1 MRKLWLSLFFGMA
14 LGFSLASAQKPTGS
28 SVARLDPAL
37 DAIVSANARLEM
49 LKEDYFGNAEG
60 PVWIKEGQSGYLVF
74 SDIAANNIYKWTLDG
89 KLSVFLERTGY
100 SGKDPAT
107 LGREGYISGT
117 SNGRM
122 WVAVFG
128 SNGIALDP
136 QGRLVWCAQGDRAI
150 IRQEKDGKRT
160 VLADHFQGKRLNRP
174 NDIAIKSD
182 GAVYFT
188 DGGSSYQTG
197 IELDFNGLYLIKD
210 GKIQVLEKDIGGDAL
225 AFSPD
230 EKYFFTSGKG
240 KIWRYDVQPY
250 DTIAN
255 RREFSSQGCGALKTD
270 QKGNVYCAGG
280 GEARVAIIS
289 PDGKHLG
296 SIITPQSPSNLNF
309 GDPDGKTLYITSRL
323 HLAKIRL
330 NVSGFRTTSR

>member
-1 MRKLWLSLFFGMA
+1 MRKVWISVLFGMA
-14 LGFSLASAQKPTGS
+14 IGFSLANAQKPGGA
-28 SVARLDPAL
+28 SVVRLDSSL
-37 DAIVSANARLEM
+37 DAIVSANARLQM

-117 SNGRM
+117 ANGRM

-160 VLADHFQGKRLNRP
+160 VLADRFQGKRLNRP
-174 NDIAIKSD
+174 NDIATKSD

-188 DGGSSYQTG
+188 DGGTSYQTG

-230 EKYFFTSGKG
+230 ERYFYTSGKG
-240 KIWRYDVQPY
+240 KLWRYDVQAD
-250 DTIAN
+250 DTITN
-255 RREFSSQGCGALKTD
+255 RREFASQACGALKTD
-270 QKGNVYCAGG
+270 QTGNVYCAGG

-289 PDGKHLG
+289 PEGKHLG
-296 SIITPQSPSNLNF
+296 SIITPQSPSNITF
-309 GDPDGKTLYITSRL
+309 GDPDGKALYITSRL

-330 NVSGFRTTSR
+330 NVSGFRSNS